1 MVGRRDAGLHRRRS
15 GPGQDVEHDIGA
27 GDPAC
32 ERFGSGALHSVE
44 AVDGNGGQDLD
55 HLAVAIAALLQ
66 TAAQALQ
73 SWRQRELLE
82 RRAVP
87 ECARLLR
94 QHRYVMPRIVDRLI
108 ATVAPRMLGNDII
121 ALTDD
126 DAGRIGV
133 DLRRVWESLTRSEEH
148 TSEIQSLMRIS
159 YAVFC

>member
-87 ECARLLR
+87 ECAR
-94 QHRYVMPRIVDRLI
+94 
-108 ATVAPRMLGNDII
+108 
-121 ALTDD
+121 
-126 DAGRIGV
+126 
-133 DLRRVWESLTRSEEH
+133 RSEEH
-148 TSEIQSLMRIS
+148 TTEPPALMRNS
-159 YAVFC
+159 YAV